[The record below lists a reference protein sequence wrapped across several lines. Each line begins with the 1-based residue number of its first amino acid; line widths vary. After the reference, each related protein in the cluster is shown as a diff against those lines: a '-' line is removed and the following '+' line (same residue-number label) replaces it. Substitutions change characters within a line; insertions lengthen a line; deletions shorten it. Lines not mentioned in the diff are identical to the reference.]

1 MKLDLLIHFILFCF
15 YAFINTCLGC
25 FANCD
30 VTNALHTM
38 YSLWLLLY
46 L

>member
-1 MKLDLLIHFILFCF
+1 
-15 YAFINTCLGC
+15 LGC

-30 VTNALHTM
+30 VTNSLHTLCTSM